1 MVPAMPAEPAVQLHD
16 ASSLDARVD
25 ALLERQSAYFASGA
39 TLGREFRL
47 QQLEALGHAIR
58 KSEAKILAAL
68 HEDLRKGKVEAYATE
83 VGFVLAELRHT
94 RKHLG
99 KWMRG
104 SSWFSPLAI
113 GPSRSQLHYSPLGRN
128 LVIAPW
134 NYPFHLAIAPL
145 IGALSAGN
153 VAVIK
158 PSELAPATS
167 AVIAELCAETF
178 DEQLVAVIEG
188 DITASQVLLARHWDH
203 IFFTGS
209 TQVGRIVARAG
220 AERLSRVTL
229 ELGGKSP
236 AIVMPSADLDVAARR
251 IVWGKFTNAGQTCVA
266 PDYLL
271 VHSSVHDAVVDRL
284 RHTIRAFYG
293 ADPRQSGDFGRI
305 VTHRHLARLRGLLDA
320 DKIAIGG
327 EVDEEDRY
335 LAPTVMVDV
344 SMDDAVMGE
353 EIFGPILPILKIESF
368 EEALALVA
376 KRPNPLAAYLFT
388 RDGEEER
395 RFVEQVQF
403 GGGCINNT
411 LVHMADPDLPF
422 GGVGPSGLNAY
433 HGKASF
439 EVFSHRKSV
448 LRSGT
453 FLDPGVKY
461 PPYNDTSLSIFK
473 KLLG

>member
-1 MVPAMPAEPAVQLHD
+1 MPAEPAIQLHD

-25 ALLERQSAYFASGA
+25 AILERQTAFFASGA

-58 KSEAKILAAL
+58 KWEPKILAAL
-68 HEDLRKGKVEAYATE
+68 HEDLRKSKAEAYATE

-94 RKHLG
+94 RKHLS

-128 LVIAPW
+128 LIIAPW

-145 IGALSAGN
+145 VGAIAAGN

-167 AVIAELCAETF
+167 TVVAELCAETF
-178 DEQLVAVIEG
+178 DESLVAVIEG
-188 DITASQVLLARHWDH
+188 DITASQVLLARTWDH

-251 IVWGKFTNAGQTCVA
+251 LVWGKFTNAGQTCVA

-271 VHSSVHDAVVDRL
+271 VHGSVHDAVVDRL
-284 RHTIRAFYG
+284 RHTIRGFYG

-305 VTHRHLARLRGLLDA
+305 VSQRHLARLRGLLDA
-320 DKIAIGG
+320 DKVVIGG

-344 SMDDAVMGE
+344 TLDDAVMGE
-353 EIFGPILPILKIESF
+353 EIFGPILPILKIDSF
-368 EEALALVA
+368 DEALAVVA

-388 RDGEEER
+388 RDDEEER
-395 RFVEQVQF
+395 RFVERVQF

-411 LVHMADPDLPF
+411 LVHMGDPDLPF
-422 GGVGPSGLNAY
+422 GGVGASGLNAY

-453 FLDPGVKY
+453 FLDPAVKY